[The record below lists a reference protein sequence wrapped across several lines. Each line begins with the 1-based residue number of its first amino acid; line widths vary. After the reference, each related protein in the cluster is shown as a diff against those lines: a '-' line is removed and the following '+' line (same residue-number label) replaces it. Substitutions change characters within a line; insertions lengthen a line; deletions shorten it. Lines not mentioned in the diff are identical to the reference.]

1 MTRRATWV
9 KVCGL
14 TRRDDVESA
23 VEAGADAIGLVLAA
37 SSPRRVDPARA
48 ADLADGVPVL
58 CVVVTVDAEPEWLLE
73 TAAAVGAGGV
83 QPHGDHAAA
92 SAAAAA
98 TAGLFVVRPVPV
110 SASGPSLPLDQIPPD
125 QTPLFDTRHDDLHGG
140 SGDTFP
146 WELVANVERRFVLAG
161 GLGPDNVVAAVRA
174 TGAWG
179 VDASS
184 GLESAPGRKNRSRV
198 ADFVRKAK
206 QA

>member
-1 MTRRATWV
+1 MRYLSNRSSG
-9 KVCGL
+9 KMGF
-14 TRRDDVESA
+14 
-23 VEAGADAIGLVLAA
+23 AI
-37 SSPRRVDPARA
+37 
-48 ADLADGVPVL
+48 
-58 CVVVTVDAEPEWLLE
+58 
-73 TAAAVGAGGV
+73 
-83 QPHGDHAAA
+83 
-92 SAAAAA
+92 AAAAA
-98 TAGLFVVRPVPV
+98 AAGLFVVRPVPV

-140 SGDTFP
+140 SGGTFP
-146 WELVANVERRFVLAG
+146 WELVAHVDRRFVLAG